1 MLINTV
7 ILFLESALP
16 IFIITALLLIRFT
29 GVYNSQQHN
38 SYLAQLQLN
47 SWLYQGGVLSLVMI
61 YILSY
66 NMADIT
72 QLLSGMGAEII
83 FAVLGLLIYLC
94 CAAMFIKELQQSNN
108 DWKEKQYI
116 KQTLALVI
124 IFIVFSLNG
133 TDFNIYLNVL
143 WAQTAQLESLIMGMV
158 LGAGIS
164 ISIAILLYFILLY
177 FDEKISFNISRY
189 ILLLFAV
196 GQLNKAT
203 SLLEQVDLLPNGRIV
218 WNSQNILSEDSEF
231 GHFFT
236 ALLGYEATPSLMQ
249 LSLYVISLLVPIIL
263 ARVLARKNSHN
274 YQRNN
279 RQNVLLS
286 TTRNEGDL

>member
-177 FDEKISFNISRY
+177 FDERISFNISRY

-263 ARVLARKNSHN
+263 ARVLARKNN

>member
-16 IFIITALLLIRFT
+16 IFIITTLLLIRFT
-29 GVYNSQQHN
+29 GVNNSQQHN

-143 WAQTAQLESLIMGMV
+143 WAQTTQLESLIMGMV

-177 FDEKISFNISRY
+177 FDERISFNISRY

-263 ARVLARKNSHN
+263 ARVLARKNN
-274 YQRNN
+274 YQRKN

>member
-263 ARVLARKNSHN
+263 ARVLAKKNN

>member
-16 IFIITALLLIRFT
+16 IFIITTLLLIRFT
-29 GVYNSQQHN
+29 GVNNSQQHN

-83 FAVLGLLIYLC
+83 FAVLGLLIYFC

-189 ILLLFAV
+189 ILLLFAA

-263 ARVLARKNSHN
+263 ARVLAKKNN